1 MNVSET
7 KTRGT
12 GYVPPQAQVFQL
24 RLEATLL
31 TTSETEITGST
42 IEPGHEVPWNV
53 LGGGFES
60 IL

>member
-12 GYVPPQAQVFQL
+12 GYVPPQTQVFQL

-42 IEPGHEVPWNV
+42 IDPGHEVPWNSF
-53 LGGGFES
+53 GGFDS
-60 IL
+60 LL